1 MTQPPTSPGDGPTP
15 GGTAAAPA
23 PQWTAPPAPSWTQP
37 WQPPAAPA
45 APASPRPAVG
55 PARAGSRTA
64 LVLAAVLGV
73 LAGVVGGGFL
83 VAMLFVGS
91 AEDIGREIGSAMAP
105 AVRDGITEGIG
116 EAVEQSMGDA
126 MAFAEEGLGVEGRE
140 GATGPVE
147 EYPPVEPED
156 LGPDPVLDAY
166 AQDCFAGDL
175 QACDDLYYEAP
186 PMSEYESYGVTCGGR
201 VKECAVMACTELG

>member
-1 MTQPPTSPGDGPTP
+1 MTQPPTSPGDGLTP
-15 GGTAAAPA
+15 GGTAAFPA

-37 WQPPAAPA
+37 WQPPAPPA
-45 APASPRPAVG
+45 GPVPSGPAVG
-55 PARAGSRTA
+55 PTRSGGRTA

-105 AVRDGITEGIG
+105 ALRDGITEGLG
-116 EAVEQSMGDA
+116 EAMEQSMDDA
-126 MAFAEEGLGVEGRE
+126 MAFAEEGLGVEGME

-147 EYPPVEPED
+147 EFPPVEPDD

-186 PMSEYESYGVTCGGR
+186 PMSQYEAYGITCGGR
-201 VKECAVMACTELG
+201 VKEYAVMACTELG